1 MKAVN
6 YRIWISNIIY
16 ITQEKLNLGEVSPSL
31 KDGLKN
37 NKPKCICSFK
47 KTKSFI

>member
-31 KDGLKN
+31 KDGLKTIT
-37 NKPKCICSFK
+37 KCICSFK